1 MESLSRKRK
10 RRSEMWV
17 KRLSILLVVL
27 LVASSFVWALPGAKK
42 TTEVKVA
49 AQPEPETSTSVD
61 SSKLTESEAS
71 EISTSLTELLNLLE
85 NKSALWGTQIEAVKD
100 AAKDVSY
107 DVTMSNALNLTLT
120 EQVDSLKKELNK
132 TRFFVDFGVA
142 FGFKEKA
149 ITYGAVADMGM
160 KFGKGFIVKTGVQYM
175 VGDFSD
181 IKNVSWSLDNLTVSA
196 TVGWEW

>member
-1 MESLSRKRK
+1 
-10 RRSEMWV
+10 MWV

-27 LVASSFVWALPGAKK
+27 LVVSSFVWALPGAKK
-42 TTEVKVA
+42 TTEVVA
-49 AQPEPETSTSVD
+49 QSEPATSTSAD
-61 SSKLTESEAS
+61 SLNSTESEAK
-71 EISTSLTELLNLLE
+71 EISTSLTELLKLLE
-85 NKSALWGTQIEAVKD
+85 NKTALWGSQIEAVKE
-100 AAKDVSY
+100 AATDVSY
-107 DVTMSNALNLTLT
+107 DVNMSNALNLTLT